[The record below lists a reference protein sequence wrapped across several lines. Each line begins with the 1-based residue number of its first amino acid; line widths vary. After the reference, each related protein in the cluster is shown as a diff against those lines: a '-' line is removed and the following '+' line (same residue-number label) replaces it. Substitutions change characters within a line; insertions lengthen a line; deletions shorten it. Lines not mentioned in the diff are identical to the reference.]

1 MARACDRLNEELN
14 AAHAGAEL
22 KDKIAALGVRATP
35 GSADAFRDEIRRDLE
50 RNWPIIKAARITA
63 E

>member
-1 MARACDRLNEELN
+1 MRHILSRTDPDPF
-14 AAHAGAEL
+14 AGMDVAWL
-22 KDKIAALGVRATP
+22 VAGLGVRTTP

-50 RNWPIIKAARITA
+50 RNGPIIKAARITV